1 MLGLVC
7 RLLRSYRA
15 LHIRGTLGAP
25 LCAAAAADLSARLP
39 IYAPVPLAGVLC
51 TLASES
57 YPLPPPLLDAAAGQF
72 AVHAVQYGN
81 GAAAAKFL
89 GAAAALLRQA
99 ERQQRQLAAAAEGKD
114 TEGGAGGGEVWRGQ
128 VPKPEAWVK
137 AKEQLLAVCLQLMAR
152 VRNPGGGKGRGLC
165 GAVGRRTS

>member
-1 MLGLVC
+1 MPR

-99 ERQQRQLAAAAEGKD
+99 ERQQRQLAAAEGKD
-114 TEGGAGGGEVWRGQ
+114 KEGGAGGGEVWRGQ
-128 VPKPEAWVK
+128 VPKPEEWIRG
-137 AKEQLLAVCLQLMAR
+137 KEQLLAVCLQLMAR
-152 VRNPGGGKGRGLC
+152 VRSHGDVKRRGLG
-165 GAVGRRTS
+165 GAVAGRTGSD